1 MKEVLFRVNAGLDVG
16 LGHLSR
22 CLNIARE
29 ISSYFPVSF
38 FIHTHSQSNV
48 DKYLKEVAS
57 DIGFHTLFFFE
68 EDDMDTDVTLIVE
81 YVLKNNAYLVL
92 DHYQVNVEYQLRL
105 KNANI
110 HWMQLDSHAAQ
121 LFYADIVQHGSPGA
135 TDALYKELHGIDN
148 GIFLLGPRYVIVNNA
163 YTTLH
168 QEARIRQSLSRVF
181 VSFGGG
187 YAKGALKKYL
197 GKVASD
203 FPSLEFF
210 VVFRSNHPDK
220 AYLEKLT
227 NIHHNIRLYVDYDSI
242 PELMLSCDLAILA
255 SGGMSYEA
263 ATLGLPSILIALEDN
278 QHINLAGCSRLGVSY
293 SLGVIEQV
301 SVEQLCSTIA
311 MIKDD
316 VSRLARM
323 SRCALDHFDGK
334 GVSRIVDVLKQ
345 QMIN

>member
-1 MKEVLFRVNAGLDVG
+1 MREVLFRVNAGLDVG

-38 FIHTHSQSNV
+38 FIHTHTQGSV

-68 EDDMDTDVTLIVE
+68 EDDMDTDIALIVD
-81 YVLKNNAYLVL
+81 YVQKYDAYLVL
-92 DHYQVNVEYQLRL
+92 DHYQVNVKYQLRL
-105 KNANI
+105 KKANI

-135 TDALYKELHGIDN
+135 TDSLYKDLHGTDN
-148 GIFLLGPRYVIVNNA
+148 GIFLLGPKYVIVNEVFTA
-163 YTTLH
+163 LH
-168 QEARIRQSLSRVF
+168 QVAKVRQTLSKVF
-181 VSFGGG
+181 ISFGGG

-197 GKVASD
+197 GKIASD
-203 FPSLEFF
+203 YPSLELC

-220 AYLEKLT
+220 EYFEKLVD
-227 NIHHNIRLYVDYDSI
+227 IHHNIHLYVDYDSI

-278 QHINLAGCSRLGVSY
+278 QHINLAGCSRLGISC

-311 MIKDD
+311 EIKDD
-316 VSRLARM
+316 ESRLAEM
-323 SRCALDHFDGK
+323 SKCALEHFDGK
-334 GVSRIVDVLKQ
+334 GVLRIVDILKQ